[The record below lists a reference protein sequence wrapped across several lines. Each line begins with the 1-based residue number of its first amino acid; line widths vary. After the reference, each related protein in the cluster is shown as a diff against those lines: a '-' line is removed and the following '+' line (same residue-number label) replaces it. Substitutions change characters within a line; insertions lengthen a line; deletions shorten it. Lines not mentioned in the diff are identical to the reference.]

1 MEFWPKKRRFEPGSE
16 VERGFDSEPVTPLIC
31 GFKDFIQPSMWSN
44 ERFSWTRTTTVLIGN
59 GGFGVSEA
67 IGGGGGA
74 GWYLGKVGVGFLK
87 FLLQKRGDEG

>member
-67 IGGGGGA
+67 IGGGGGG

-87 FLLQKRGDEG
+87 CLLQKRGDEG

>member
-67 IGGGGGA
+67 IGGGGGGGG

-87 FLLQKRGDEG
+87 CL